1 MLAVQVVERYPE
13 NDPRFNALGSPL
25 DLTGK
30 KSPTMRHLVTVG
42 ILAFALCGL
51 ASAAESPRP
60 NIILI
65 LADDLGWSDIGPY
78 GSEIATPNLDRL
90 ASGGLRF
97 TQFHNTSKCFPSRA
111 ALLTGLYAQQVGMDR
126 KAAVIRNGVTLG
138 EVLQSGG
145 YRTYWTGKHH
155 GTENPYDRGFDH
167 YYGLRD
173 GACNFFNP
181 GHQRPGEGKP
191 AQKRPNR
198 TWYIDNKLIQP
209 YTPPKDFYTTD
220 YFTNYAIRY
229 LEEDKDDD
237 RPFFL
242 YVAYTAP
249 HDPLMAWPEDIAKY
263 RGKYQEGYEAI
274 RQERYR
280 KQLRMGLVDDSFPLS
295 ASDHRP
301 WDSLS
306 PQERTIEDLTMAVYA
321 AMIDRLDQNI
331 GKILAKVRELGQEEN
346 TLVIFASDNGASSEN
361 VTSGYNIPGD
371 GAIGTMERWTSLKRD
386 WANVGNT
393 PYRYYKNYSY
403 EGGICTPF
411 IVYWPKF
418 TASEESAYEAGDVI
432 HNYPGHFI
440 DVMPTLA
447 EVSGAPYPSKFNGQ
461 PIHPVAGESLMP
473 VLRGELTERSKPLYF
488 QWARG
493 RAVRRDNWK
502 IVSSQNRGGDEVPW
516 ELYNLAVDKTETR
529 NLAAEKPALVKELAR
544 LYENW
549 YARVS
554 SSSGD

>member
-1 MLAVQVVERYPE
+1 
-13 NDPRFNALGSPL
+13 
-25 DLTGK
+25 
-30 KSPTMRHLVTVG
+30 MRHHVRFCFLV
-42 ILAFALCGL
+42 FAVCGWL
-51 ASAAESPRP
+51 SAAEAPRP
-60 NIILI
+60 NIVLI

-111 ALLTGLYAQQVGMDR
+111 ALLTGLYAQQVGMAQQ
-126 KAAVIRNGVTLG
+126 AAVIRNGVTLG
-138 EVLQSGG
+138 EVLRSGG
-145 YRTYWTGKHH
+145 YRTYWAGKHH

-181 GHQRPGEGKP
+181 GKQRPGEGKP

-198 TWYIDNKLIQP
+198 TWYIDEKLIQP
-209 YTPPKDFYTTD
+209 YTPPQDFYTTD
-220 YFTNYAIRY
+220 YFTNYAIQY
-229 LEEDKDDD
+229 LEEDKDDR

-242 YVAYTAP
+242 YIAYTAP

-263 RGKYQEGYEAI
+263 RGKYEAGYEAI
-274 RQERYR
+274 RQARYR
-280 KQLRMGLVDDSFPLS
+280 KQLKIGLLDDTFPLS

-306 PQERTIEDLTMAVYA
+306 LEERETEELKMAVYA

-331 GKILAKVRELGQEEN
+331 GRILEKIRELGQEEN

-371 GAIGTMERWTSLKRD
+371 GEIGTMERWTSLKRD

-393 PYRYYKNYSY
+393 PYRFYKNHSY

-411 IVYWPKF
+411 ILYWPRF
-418 TASEESAYEAGDVI
+418 VGSDESAYRAGEVI

-447 EVSGAPYPSKFNGQ
+447 EVSGARYPSEFNGQ
-461 PIHPVAGESLMP
+461 QIQPVAGESLMP
-473 VLRGELTERSKPLYF
+473 VLRGEQTERSKPLYF
-488 QWARG
+488 QWKRG

-502 IVSSQNRGGDEVPW
+502 IVSTQYGNDEVTW
-516 ELYNLAVDKTETR
+516 ELYDLAADKTETR
-529 NLAAEKPALVKELAR
+529 DLAAQEPELVRELVG
-544 LYENW
+544 LYETW
-549 YARVS
+549 YARVAS
-554 SSSGD
+554 STGD